1 MRGGGGGARGSRAR
15 DGAVDPHVVA
25 DALLAATRGSRE
37 AVHTAY
43 HQLLAT
49 LVQRAHQDRRLVQE
63 QTLQTP
69 ALRLRLLRSALRVLQ
84 RWDESILAGASDRG
98 SEGGGGGRGGA
109 GAGEGSGSGLGGG
122 FESYGASG
130 AQQHVRAALGDVC
143 VGYAGEAR
151 RLLQVPTSAQGAA
164 EALAADFDALG
175 KRLIG

>member
-1 MRGGGGGARGSRAR
+1 VRGGGGGARGSRAR

-63 QTLQTP
+63 QTSQTP

-84 RWDESILAGASDRG
+84 RWKESIL
-98 SEGGGGGRGGA
+98 GGGGGGSGGGGGGA
-109 GAGEGSGSGLGGG
+109 GSGEGSGGGGLGGG

-151 RLLQVPTSAQGAA
+151 QLLQVPTSAQGAA
-164 EALAADFDALG
+164 EELAADFDALA